1 MTLVTNVWGIIEHVM
16 IWRMHDLTVPVPC
29 AQSYLTLCHP
39 MDSSPPG
46 SSAHGIIPGKNTGA
60 NCHFLL
66 PGSLPGSNPP
76 LLCLLYCRRI
86 LYPLSHQ
93 GSLHDLTIDIL
104 NYFFQTNKFRN
115 VERDRFFSILCLCLA
130 RTVSVFG
137 GLTHQG
143 PPIRAL

>member
-1 MTLVTNVWGIIEHVM
+1 
-16 IWRMHDLTVPVPC
+16 MHDLTVPVPC

-39 MDSSPPG
+39 MDSSLPG
-46 SSAHGIIPGKNTGA
+46 SSVHGIIPGKNTGA

-66 PGSLPGSNPP
+66 QAVFLTQGSNPP

-93 GSLHDLTIDIL
+93 GSPHYLTIDIL
-104 NYFFQTNKFRN
+104 NYFFRQINLETWK
-115 VERDRFFSILCLCLA
+115 EIFFSILYLHLA
-130 RTVSVFG
+130 TTVSVFG
-137 GLTHQG
+137 SLAHQG